1 MAVDPNGVIKG
12 FDILEYKPI
21 CVLVVDSRK
30 AVKPLSFNQGM
41 EGFYTGII
49 VWITA
54 MGIATLHLF
63 SSLAP
68 SA

>member
-1 MAVDPNGVIKG
+1 VAVDPNGVIKG

-21 CVLVVDSRK
+21 FVLVVNNRK
-30 AVKPLSFNQGM
+30 AVKSLPFDQGM
-41 EGFYTGII
+41 EGFYAGII

-63 SSLAP
+63 SSLTP

>member
-21 CVLVVDSRK
+21 CVLVVDNRK
-30 AVKPLSFNQGM
+30 AVKPFPFNQGM
-41 EGFYTGII
+41 EGFYAGII

-54 MGIATLHLF
+54 MGVAALHLF

>member
-21 CVLVVDSRK
+21 CVLVVDNRK
-30 AVKPLSFNQGM
+30 AVEPFPFNQGVK
-41 EGFYTGII
+41 GFYAGII

-63 SSLAP
+63 GSLTP
-68 SA
+68 ST